1 MKHYEPATIR
11 PQYDA
16 YGHDSGLWIMFA
28 NDEPIYEGLSLFM
41 KGNEL
46 IVGQY
51 VDWDGESYNVTG
63 TIKAEHVTLGKLVC
77 PNPYENDDA
86 ASYLY
91 EWLKS
96 TDAVEI

>member
-1 MKHYEPATIR
+1 MKYEPATIR

-16 YGHDSGLWIMFA
+16 FGGDSGLWILFD
-28 NDEPIYEGLSLFM
+28 NDGPVYEGLTLFM

-51 VDWDGESYNVTG
+51 PEWDGESYNVTG
-63 TIKAEHVTLGKLVC
+63 TIDAEHKELGKLVC
-77 PNPYENDDA
+77 PNPYEDDDA

-91 EWLKS
+91 EWLKKS
-96 TDAVEI
+96 DAVEV